1 MPGTEQDPY
10 EILGVPRT
18 ATPDEIRAAYR
29 TLAARYHPDK
39 HKGNPLESLAAE
51 KLRQIN
57 MAYEKIAAG
66 APRFSDP
73 PPARSGG
80 MNVLKVVLVLIGVAV
95 LLRFATGL
103 VAIVVRPLFAVLR
116 GLFGAVR
123 GSPIALI
130 VFVFLLALALRWALR
145 ARRP

>member
-10 EILGVPRT
+10 EILGVSRT

-57 MAYEKIAAG
+57 MAYEKVSAG
-66 APRFSDP
+66 APGISEP

-80 MNVLKVVLVLIGVAV
+80 TNVVRVVLVLLGVAL

-103 VAIVVRPLFAVLR
+103 IAIVVRPIFVVLR

-123 GSPIALI
+123 GSPVALI
-130 VFVFLLALALRWALR
+130 AFVFLLALALRWALGK
-145 ARRP
+145 RRR

>member
-1 MPGTEQDPY
+1 MPGPEEDPY
-10 EILGVPRT
+10 EILGVSRT

-39 HKGNPLESLAAE
+39 HKDNPLESLAAE

-57 MAYEKIAAG
+57 MAYEKACAG
-66 APRFSDP
+66 APHISQP
-73 PPARSGG
+73 APARSQGTK
-80 MNVLKVVLVLIGVAV
+80 LLRIVLVLLGIAL
-95 LLRFATGL
+95 LLRFASGLIGL
-103 VAIVVRPLFAVLR
+103 VIRPIFVVLR

-130 VFVFLLALALRWALR
+130 AFVFVLALALRWALGK
-145 ARRP
+145 RRP